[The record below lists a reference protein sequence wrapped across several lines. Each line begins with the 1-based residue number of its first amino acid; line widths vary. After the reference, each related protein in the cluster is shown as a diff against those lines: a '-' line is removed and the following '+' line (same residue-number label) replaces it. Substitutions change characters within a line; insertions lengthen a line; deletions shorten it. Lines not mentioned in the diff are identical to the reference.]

1 MRKKAVGSRPA
12 SIATREVS
20 RGHRSIRGME
30 LLLTC
35 PWCEDEAR
43 FSVDEG
49 ADEVVCTRCDTRLAF
64 APDPV
69 ATFELLYTAA

>member
-1 MRKKAVGSRPA
+1 
-12 SIATREVS
+12 
-20 RGHRSIRGME
+20 ME